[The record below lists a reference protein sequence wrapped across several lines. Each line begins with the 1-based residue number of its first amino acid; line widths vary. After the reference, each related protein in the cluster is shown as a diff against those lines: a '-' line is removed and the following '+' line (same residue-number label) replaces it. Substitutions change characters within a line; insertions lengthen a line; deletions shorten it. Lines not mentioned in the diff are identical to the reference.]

1 LRTGAGLQRHRPL
14 VIAIAAAVAVAGTL
28 AAIHYARLG
37 LTLAHYD
44 ARAHLVVARRILDSL
59 TPGWQQIGAVWLPLP
74 HVLNMFPVQV
84 DAWYRTGLSAVVFS
98 VLSMALASGSLASL
112 ILRTTGSIVAA
123 VTGAALLL
131 LNPNVLY
138 LQSTPMTEPLLFGL
152 TLFSIAATASW
163 VEGLLP
169 PALDNA
175 RARQG
180 GSHPATTSSSLWLPP
195 LGGSTLWPGLGLAAA
210 CLTRYEAW
218 PITAAI
224 LALAFVVLV
233 RRGFRW
239 SDSLRQ
245 VAHLALW
252 PAVAIAIFSANSRWV
267 VGTWFVPSGFFE
279 PNNTEALGR
288 PLVAWRQVREGLT
301 RLAGDTLPR
310 AGYVGA
316 ALVAWACY
324 RSRERAPLLLL
335 LSLLAAAVIP
345 IAAYVQGHPFRIRYD
360 LPLVIACASLGG
372 AGIAVLW
379 KPLRIP
385 LAVALL
391 AVSAWEARPLDRE
404 APLVRESQREARNR
418 EGRRAITSY
427 LEAHYDGR
435 GIMMSMGSLGH
446 YMHDL
451 SLAGFHIKDFLHEG
465 NGEIWTFAMLRP
477 RGHADWLIIEGSAEG
492 GDALHHAAQRA
503 NWLAGFEKVAEGGGA
518 RLYRATDSR

>member
-1 LRTGAGLQRHRPL
+1 MTSGAVLQRYRPL
-14 VIAIAAAVAVAGTL
+14 VIAIAAVVAVAGTV

-74 HVLNMFPVQV
+74 HILNMLPVQV
-84 DAWYRTGLSAVVFS
+84 DAWYRTGFSGVAIS
-98 VLSMALASGSLASL
+98 VLSMALGAGSLTSI

-152 TLFSIAATASW
+152 TLFSIAATALW
-163 VEGLLP
+163 VDEILP
-169 PALDNA
+169 PSDGRERGPNDK
-175 RARQG
+175 
-180 GSHPATTSSSLWLPP
+180 GSWLPP
-195 LGGSTLWPGLGLAAA
+195 SGGRTLWPGLGLAAA

-224 LALAFVVLV
+224 LLFAFAVLL
-233 RRGFRW
+233 RRGQPVML
-239 SDSLRQ
+239 SLRQ

-252 PAVAIAIFSANSRWV
+252 PAVAILLFSANSRWV
-267 VGTWFVPSGFFE
+267 IGTWFVPGDFFE
-279 PNNTEALGR
+279 PNNTEAIGK
-288 PLVAWRQVREGLT
+288 PLVAWRQLRGGLT

-316 ALVAWACY
+316 ALVAWAWY
-324 RSRERAPLLLL
+324 RSRERAPLVLL
-335 LSLLAAAVIP
+335 LSLFAAAAIP

-360 LPLVIACASLGG
+360 LPLVIACASLSA

-391 AVSAWEARPLDRE
+391 AVSVWEAPPLDRE
-404 APLVRESQREARNR
+404 APLLRESQREARNK

-427 LEAHYDGR
+427 LRAHYDGR

-451 SLAGFHIKDFLHEG
+451 SLDGFHIKDFLHEG

-477 RGHADWLIIEGSAEG
+477 RGHADWLVIEGSAEG

-503 NWLAGFEKVAEGGGA
+503 HWLEGYELVAEGGGA
-518 RLYRATDSR
+518 RLYRARR

>member
-1 LRTGAGLQRHRPL
+1 LQRHRRI
-14 VIAIAAAVAVAGTL
+14 VIAIAVATVVAGTL
-28 AAIHYARLG
+28 AAVHYARLG
-37 LTLAHYD
+37 LTLTHYD

-74 HVLNMFPVQV
+74 HLLNMLPVQV
-84 DAWYRTGLSAVVFS
+84 DAWYRTGVSGVAIS
-98 VLSMALASGSLASL
+98 VLSMALGAGSLASL

-123 VTGAALLL
+123 VTGATLLL

-152 TLFSIAATASW
+152 TLFSSAATAAW
-163 VEGLLP
+163 LDEIPPPEGGRGSGPNDKGSRLS
-169 PALDNA
+169 PA
-175 RARQG
+175 G
-180 GSHPATTSSSLWLPP
+180 GRTV
-195 LGGSTLWPGLGLAAA
+195 WPGLGLAAA

-218 PITAAI
+218 PIAAAI
-224 LALAFVVLV
+224 LALAFVVLI

-316 ALVAWACY
+316 ALVAWAWY
-324 RSRERAPLLLL
+324 RSRERAPLVLL
-335 LSLLAAAVIP
+335 LSLFAAAAIP
-345 IAAYVQGHPFRIRYD
+345 IAAYAQGHPFRIRYD
-360 LPLVIACASLGG
+360 LPLVIACASLAA
-372 AGIAVLW
+372 AGLATLW
-379 KPLRIP
+379 RPLRIP

-391 AVSAWEARPLDRE
+391 GASVWEAPPLDRN
-404 APLVRESQREARNR
+404 APLVVESQREARNM

-427 LEAHYDGR
+427 LRTHYDGG

-451 SLAGFHIKDFLHEG
+451 SLDGFHIKDFLHEG

-503 NWLAGFEKVAEGGGA
+503 HWLEGYEQVAQGGGA
-518 RLYRATDSR
+518 RLYRARRPD